1 MTTVA
6 VWTVAFVLWGFVIL
20 SPVIIALAQ
29 VTP

>member
-1 MTTVA
+1 MTIVA
-6 VWTVAFVLWGFVIL
+6 VWSAAFVLWGFVIL